1 MTMIK
6 LSIIIPVYNVEK
18 YLRACLDSVFKQKGD
33 SSDYEVIVVNDGSP
47 DNSQAIIDQY
57 SSIYSNI
64 VVINQNNRG
73 LSAARNAGLRIA
85 NGEYVWFVDSDDS
98 ITPNAVDYLKKEI
111 EKEKCE
117 VYVFSIIKV
126 LESDGTMHNTN
137 NTFISSKYNKYY
149 NYIADGLFYHRKI
162 PIGISQKNIFLRKFL
177 LDHNLFFTEGIYH
190 EDMEFFIRVLISAKR
205 IKPLNAH
212 LYNYLIRTGG
222 SITTSKI
229 SVKHVNDRLKIINL
243 LNEMCN
249 KTVLNS
255 KQIALVNDAAFYMI
269 YGVVFDKRIREE
281 HELSKIVEILRH
293 SILLNTIHSFRYS
306 ILYYW
311 SFGKVYKFIKILLK
325 NI

>member
-47 DNSQAIIDQY
+47 DNSKAIIDEY
-57 SSIYSNI
+57 SLIYSNI

-162 PIGISQKNIFLRKFL
+162 PIGTSQKNIFLRKFL

-249 KTVLNS
+249 KTVLIS

-269 YGVVFDKRIREE
+269 YELLFDKRISRVC
-281 HELSKIVEILRH
+281 ELSLILEDNH
-293 SILLNTIHSFRYS
+293 HALLSNAIHSFRLS
-306 ILYYW
+306 ILNYC
-311 SFGKVYKFIKILLK
+311 SLGKIYKLFKILLLK
-325 NI
+325 I

>member
-47 DNSQAIIDQY
+47 DNSKAIIDDY
-57 SSIYSNI
+57 SKNYSNI
-64 VVINQNNRG
+64 VVINQTNQG

-85 NGEYVWFVDSDDS
+85 KGEYVWFVDSDDS
-98 ITPNAVDYLKKEI
+98 ITSGAVEYLSKEI
-111 EKEKCE
+111 EEEKCE
-117 VYVFSIIKV
+117 VYVFSLIKV
-126 LESDGTMHNTN
+126 FESDGRMLNTN
-137 NTFISSKYNKYY
+137 DTFISSKYNKYY
-149 NYIADGLFYHRKI
+149 NYVADGLFYNRKI
-162 PIGISQKNIFLRKFL
+162 HIGASPKNIFLRKFL

-190 EDMEFFIRVLISAKR
+190 EDMEFFIRVLIYAKR
-205 IKPLNAH
+205 IKPLNVH
-212 LYNYLIRTGG
+212 LYNYLIRSGG
-222 SITTSKI
+222 SITTSNI

-269 YGVVFDKRIREE
+269 YGVLFDKMIREE